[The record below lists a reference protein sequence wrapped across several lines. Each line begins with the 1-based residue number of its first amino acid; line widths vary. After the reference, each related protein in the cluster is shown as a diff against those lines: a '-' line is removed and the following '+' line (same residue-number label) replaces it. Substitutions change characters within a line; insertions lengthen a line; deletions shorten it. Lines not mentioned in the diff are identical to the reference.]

1 MSAKPALR
9 QLTSKMGELID
20 GLRSGRPLIT
30 STLSKIHAKCG
41 NPNCRCA
48 SGRRHIAHILTR
60 NKDGKTKT
68 TYVPVELVPEVK
80 LWIGEYQRLRKRL
93 NEITV
98 IGEKIVRGHVKA
110 KRALRKGRSASRKPS

>member
-1 MSAKPALR
+1 MSDEPALR
-9 QLTSKMGELID
+9 QLTAKMGKLID

-30 STLSKIHAKCG
+30 STLSKIHTKCG

-48 SGRRHIAHILTR
+48 SGQRHVAHILTR

-68 TYVPVELVPEVK
+68 TYVPVELVSEVK
-80 LWIGEYQRLRKRL
+80 IWVREYQRLKKRL

-110 KRALRKGRSASRKPS
+110 KRALRVTPQSRG

>member
-1 MSAKPALR
+1 MSDKPAFR
-9 QLTSKMGELID
+9 QLTVKIEKLID
-20 GLRSGRPLIT
+20 GLRSGRPLIM
-30 STLSKIHAKCG
+30 SSLSKIHTKCG

-48 SGRRHIAHILTR
+48 SGRRHVAHILTR

-80 LWIGEYQRLRKRL
+80 AWVGEYQRLRKRL

-98 IGEKIVRGHVKA
+98 IGEKIVRGYVKT
-110 KRALRKGRSASRKPS
+110 KRTKRKERSSPQNPS